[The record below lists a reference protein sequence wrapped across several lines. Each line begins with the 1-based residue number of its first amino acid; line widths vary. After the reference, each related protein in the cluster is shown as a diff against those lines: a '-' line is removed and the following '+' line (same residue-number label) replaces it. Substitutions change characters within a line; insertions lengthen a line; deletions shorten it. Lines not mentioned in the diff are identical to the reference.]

1 MTSYSDQD
9 KIKIVSCVFS
19 DRCINIS
26 KNDSEDT
33 IEHKIKYFN
42 SCTFQEKI
50 KNVVYQGAKINISA
64 KEVLNIRS
72 KVVKYVKST
81 ESYARYSAEIEMKN
95 LFGHKMKN
103 FNAPASIKIF
113 SRDLICYNDGENWR
127 NYYEIPNI

>member
-1 MTSYSDQD
+1 MTSYLDQN

-42 SCTFQEKI
+42 SCTFQDKI
-50 KNVVYQGAKINISA
+50 KNVIYQGVKINISMS
-64 KEVLNIRS
+64 EVLNIRS
-72 KVVKYVKST
+72 KVVKYVQST
-81 ESYARYSAEIEMKN
+81 ESYARYSTEIEMKV

-103 FNAPASIKIF
+103 FNTPMSIKIF
-113 SRDLICYNDGENWR
+113 SRDLICYNDGENWN
-127 NYYEIPNI
+127 NYYEIPHI